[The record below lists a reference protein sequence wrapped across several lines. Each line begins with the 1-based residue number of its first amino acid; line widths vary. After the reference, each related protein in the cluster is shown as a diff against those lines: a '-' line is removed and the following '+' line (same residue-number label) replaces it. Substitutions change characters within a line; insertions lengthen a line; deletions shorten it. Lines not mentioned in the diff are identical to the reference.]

1 MTSSYFTDPII
12 FLIDSLF
19 SLYILA
25 VLLRFLLQY
34 FGADFYN
41 PIAQFLL
48 KVTHPPLKLLR
59 RFVPAIG
66 KLDTSSLVLAIVLQM
81 LADFLVILLKGAN
94 ISLIALIFLS
104 ITQLIN
110 LMLNIFIFAVFV
122 RALLSWI
129 NPMSYD
135 ATTSILTS
143 LTEPLLR
150 LCRKIVPDMGGLDFS
165 PLIVLLVLQLAKM
178 VLLPPLHGLASLLG

>member
-1 MTSSYFTDPII
+1 MTPSYFTDPII

-41 PIAQFLL
+41 AIAQFLL
-48 KVTHPPLKLLR
+48 KITHPPLKLLR
-59 RFVPAIG
+59 RFIPAIG
-66 KLDTSSLVLAIVLQM
+66 KLDTSSLILAIILQM
-81 LADFLVILLKGAN
+81 LADFLVLLLKGVS
-94 ISLIALIFLS
+94 ISLIALVLLS
-104 ITQLIN
+104 VTQLIN
-110 LMLNIFIFAVFV
+110 LFLNIFIFAVFT

-135 ATTSILTS
+135 AATSVLIS

-150 LCRKIVPDMGGLDFS
+150 LCRRIVPDIGGLDFS

-178 VLLPPLHGLASLLG
+178 VFLPPLHGLAGLLG